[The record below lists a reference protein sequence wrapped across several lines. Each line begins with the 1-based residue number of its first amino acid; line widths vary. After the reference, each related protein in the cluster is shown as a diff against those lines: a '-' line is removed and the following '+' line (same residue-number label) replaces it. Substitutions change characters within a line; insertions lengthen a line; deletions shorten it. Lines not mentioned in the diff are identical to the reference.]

1 MKKSLEEQLK
11 YAVENHKLNY
21 EKYFGCGCK
30 WYHYYL
36 EIWELVWAR
45 NFCDGY
51 QIFVYDSEDRRKHYG
66 TYISEYVPEEKGY
79 CFVPRLQTYY
89 LGYVKTVNHG

>member
-1 MKKSLEEQLK
+1 MKKSLEEKLK

-21 EKYFGCGCK
+21 EKFFGKGCK

-45 NFCDGY
+45 NFIDGY
-51 QIFVYDSEDRRKHYG
+51 QIFVYDSKDRKEHYG
-66 TYISEYVPEEKGY
+66 TFTVDYIASSKNRYGL
-79 CFVPRLQTYY
+79 VPRLKTD
-89 LGYVKTVNHG
+89 YVSEKYSV